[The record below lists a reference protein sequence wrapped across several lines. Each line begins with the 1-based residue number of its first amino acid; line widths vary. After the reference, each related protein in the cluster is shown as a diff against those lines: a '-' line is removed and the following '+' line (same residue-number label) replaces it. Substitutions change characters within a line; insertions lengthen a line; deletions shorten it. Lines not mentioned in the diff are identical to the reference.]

1 LVGLL
6 GQSNSFCY
14 WLITY
19 GGNAM
24 DTPQPKT
31 HQEIV
36 AQIKELQRNLR
47 QRFDADKLVQLYR
60 LIDKL

>member
-1 LVGLL
+1 
-6 GQSNSFCY
+6 
-14 WLITY
+14 
-19 GGNAM
+19 M